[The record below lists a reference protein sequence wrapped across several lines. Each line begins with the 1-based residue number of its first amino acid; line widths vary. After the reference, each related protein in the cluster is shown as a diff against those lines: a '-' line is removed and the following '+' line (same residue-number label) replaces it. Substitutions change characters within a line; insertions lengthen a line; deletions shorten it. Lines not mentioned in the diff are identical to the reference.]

1 LFLSHSSLS
10 CLAHGGVGDD
20 PPLFLSH
27 SFTSIFISLAGFQ
40 RFVVQGMSP
49 FVSLSLFSYQSL
61 LSWFSQRFF
70 YFSRYVRNGNGSQ
83 FSATFYSDNHG
94 DTWSFATHSMVGS
107 GTSESEI
114 APMQHKPGTLMFN
127 HRGGSKT
134 GAGEHVRYASF
145 STDDGLTWNGFTPVP
160 ALPDPFCES
169 VPSHCRTNGR
179 YVSAMLI
186 K

>member
-1 LFLSHSSLS
+1 M
-10 CLAHGGVGDD
+10 
-20 PPLFLSH
+20 
-27 SFTSIFISLAGFQ
+27 T
-40 RFVVQGMSP
+40 P
-49 FVSLSLFSYQSL
+49 FVSLTLFHINIFFSCGV
-61 LSWFSQRFF
+61 SQRFVN
-70 YFSRYVRNGNGSQ
+70 FSRYVRNGNGSQ

-114 APMQHKPGTLMFN
+114 APMQHKPGTLIFN

-145 STDDGLTWNGFTPVP
+145 STDDGLTWNGFAPVP

-186 K
+186 KCT